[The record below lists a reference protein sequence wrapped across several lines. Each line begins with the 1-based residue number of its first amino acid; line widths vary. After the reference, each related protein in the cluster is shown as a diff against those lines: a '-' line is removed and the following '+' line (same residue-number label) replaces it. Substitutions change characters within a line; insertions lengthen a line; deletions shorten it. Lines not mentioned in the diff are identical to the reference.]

1 MRKLTL
7 IALSAIA
14 LSASIGPASAQ
25 DNRPATHRGTGTEIA
40 DRYRL
45 FHEDRARM
53 ESGAYRETMDQAQQ
67 NMDAYAKLRAS
78 QGRPVTPR
86 R

>member
-1 MRKLTL
+1 MRKLSLLT
-7 IALSAIA
+7 LSALA
-14 LSASIGPASAQ
+14 LAGALGSAVAQ

-53 ESGAYRETMDQAQQ
+53 ESGVYRQMMDQAQQ
-67 NMDAYAKLRAS
+67 NMDAYTNLRARE
-78 QGRPVTPR
+78 GRPVTR
-86 R
+86 RR

>member
-1 MRKLTL
+1 MRTPTL
-7 IALSAIA
+7 LALFA
-14 LSASIGPASAQ
+14 LLLASVPGPVNAQ

-53 ESGAYRETMDQAQQ
+53 ESGAYRRMMNEAQQ
-67 NMDAYAKLRAS
+67 NMDAYARLRA
-78 QGRPVTPR
+78 QGRQLTPR